1 MLFSQKFDSWIDWD
15 PPPSASRETA
25 QGKAVA
31 DAAVAA
37 DAKLLIW
44 SSLPNVTEMTG
55 GQLTGVAHFDSKAE
69 VERYIRGLDI
79 TSVFYF
85 ASFYMQNMETFFSP
99 KKNPTTGAI
108 EYRVSYPLETGLPLV
123 DIKDTGIF
131 LEPVLSS
138 QEIEP
143 SKYNHA
149 RFIAATAFYNGT
161 EIVDAWNR
169 VTGRGVS
176 FVHDPGNHAGLTEE
190 VRKIMKES
198 AGLLSEWEY
207 YGPTGRK
214 DLEWT
219 LDQLNEKPTSWEDY
233 VRRVEESKDGGWFG

>member
-1 MLFSQKFDSWIDWD
+1 M
-15 PPPSASRETA
+15 
-25 QGKAVA
+25 A

-55 GQLTGVAHFDSKAE
+55 GQLTGVANFDSKAE

-79 TSVFYF
+79 TSVFYL
-85 ASFYMQNMETFFSP
+85 ASFYMQDMETSSAP

-108 EYRVSYPLETGLPLV
+108 EYRVSHPPETGVPFV
-123 DIKDTGIF
+123 DIKDTGKF
-131 LEPVLSS
+131 LEPVLLS
-138 QEIEP
+138 QETEP
-143 SKYNHA
+143 SKYHHA
-149 RFIAATAFYNGT
+149 RFVAATAFYNGT

-169 VTGRGVS
+169 VTGYRVS
-176 FVHDPGNHAGLTEE
+176 FVHDAGNHEGLGEE
-190 VRKIMKES
+190 VRKIKEES
-198 AGLLSEWEY
+198 AVLVSEWEY

-233 VRRVEESKDGGWFG
+233 VKRVEESKDGGWFG

>member
-1 MLFSQKFDSWIDWD
+1 M
-15 PPPSASRETA
+15 
-25 QGKAVA
+25 A

-69 VERYIRGLDI
+69 VERYIRGLGI
-79 TSVFYF
+79 TSVFYLVG
-85 ASFYMQNMETFFSP
+85 FYMQNMETFFAP

-123 DIKDTGIF
+123 DVKDTGIF

-138 QEIEP
+138 QETEP
-143 SKYNHA
+143 SKYNHT
-149 RFIAATAFYNGT
+149 RFIGATAFYNGT

-176 FVHDPGNHAGLTEE
+176 FVQDPGNQAGLTEE

-219 LDQLNEKPTSWEDY
+219 LDQLHEKPTSWEDY
-233 VRRVEESKDGGWFG
+233 VRMVEESKDGGWFD